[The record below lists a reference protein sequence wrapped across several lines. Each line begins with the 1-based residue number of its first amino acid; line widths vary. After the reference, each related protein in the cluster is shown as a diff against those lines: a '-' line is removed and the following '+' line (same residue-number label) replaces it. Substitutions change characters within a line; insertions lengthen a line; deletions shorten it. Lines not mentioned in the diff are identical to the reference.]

1 MNIFSGLQR
10 LRSKVANTQTIDQ
23 SGLKIAGVQ
32 EAMHLPDYKL
42 HLLIGLDADRYATEM
57 KEQLA
62 KT

>member
-1 MNIFSGLQR
+1 MNIFGGLQR
-10 LRSKVANTQTIDQ
+10 LRSKIANTQTIDQ

-32 EAMHLPDYKL
+32 GVMHLPDRKL
-42 HLLIGLDADRYATEM
+42 HLLVGLDADRHTTEM